1 MMTKEAVS
9 RDAGEL
15 SSMPHS
21 PCKGCAALEN
31 RLASLV
37 LFPQVKHGRVKLHD
51 STLGFAE
58 EDVGEVDLA
67 ASRWKSKADGSGLSD
82 LVLVKLSVH
91 FCFHHLSVTRKCIS
105 FLELR
110 GPS

>member
-51 STLGFAE
+51 STLGFTE
-58 EDVGEVDLA
+58 EDVGEA
-67 ASRWKSKADGSGLSD
+67 GSRWKSKADGSGLSD

-105 FLELR
+105 SLER
-110 GPS
+110 WGPS